1 VKATHRK
8 ELRKDAKYFNFCLTG
23 NPFGARPILRII
35 LEDLGHTV
43 TDKCLNST
51 DYVVSGLPHSAEL
64 SNASHKAVREA
75 KKKNIEVLQPE
86 LLPPLLNLS
95 V

>member
-1 VKATHRK
+1 MKAAHKK
-8 ELRKDAKYFNFCLTG
+8 ELRKEAKYFNFCLTG

-43 TDKCLNST
+43 TDKCLSST
-51 DYVVSGLPHSAEL
+51 DYVVSGLAHSAEL
-64 SNASHKAVREA
+64 KSTSHKAVREA

-86 LLPPLLNLS
+86 
-95 V
+95 